1 MTIINGQNQPI
12 EPEEIQGAIE
22 GSVDFLA
29 DQGYCVF
36 RKEIVAVLV
45 KALRDIG
52 NEDDKELIII
62 LDNAIL
68 LTTK

>member
-36 RKEIVAVLV
+36 HKEIVAVLV